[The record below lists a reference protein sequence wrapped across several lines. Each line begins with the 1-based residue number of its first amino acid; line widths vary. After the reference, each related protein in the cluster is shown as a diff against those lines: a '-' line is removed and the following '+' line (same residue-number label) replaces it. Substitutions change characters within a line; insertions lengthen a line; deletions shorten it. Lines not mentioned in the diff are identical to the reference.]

1 MKKFFEIQMLTSI
14 KTSEILTHF
23 SYLRACSSKIQF
35 QVYKATYL
43 PEFKAIIYN
52 LLKFLK

>member
-23 SYLRACSSKIQF
+23 SYLRAQSSKTQF
-35 QVYKATYL
+35 QVYKAPYL
-43 PEFKAIIYN
+43 SEFKATIYS